1 MLHSD
6 SVLGFSMLSLWS
18 HSGPLKKKLAC
29 LTYNDTRSAFIYFAN
44 KKKFLYKKIP
54 QRFADCMSISK
65 LYHIYLKDECIMP
78 SLDQEKFK
86 YNWECLNVIVGL
98 LKTDYVAE
106 DLSYEVVEVLHERE
120 DISNLSDTCQ

>member
-1 MLHSD
+1 
-6 SVLGFSMLSLWS
+6 
-18 HSGPLKKKLAC
+18 
-29 LTYNDTRSAFIYFAN
+29 
-44 KKKFLYKKIP
+44 
-54 QRFADCMSISK
+54 
-65 LYHIYLKDECIMP
+65 MP
-78 SLDQEKFK
+78 SLDKEKFK

>member
-1 MLHSD
+1 
-6 SVLGFSMLSLWS
+6 
-18 HSGPLKKKLAC
+18 
-29 LTYNDTRSAFIYFAN
+29 
-44 KKKFLYKKIP
+44 
-54 QRFADCMSISK
+54 MSISK

-106 DLSYEVVEVLHERE
+106 DLSYEVVEILHERE
-120 DISNLSDTCQ
+120 DISNLSENSF